1 MVFAFDGRGFVGS
14 DPARAGMRLTGTDAM
29 SKHDSTP
36 TRVRWARLRF
46 SIIGPLLASPPESGE
61 LSAQLDELAA
71 RAYVHPTSG
80 ERVRFGRSTI
90 EHWLYAARNAPHDP
104 VRALERKLHARAGT
118 HPSLGPKLAEAVRA
132 QYRAHPRWSYQLHH
146 DNLRAQARVDPSL
159 GRVPSRITLAR
170 YMKDHGLVRSRS
182 KKNVVQSERGLA
194 VRETRSFEVSHVGGL
209 WHLDFHVGSRRVLS
223 PSGEW
228 IEVRLLGVLD
238 DYSRIGCHL
247 QWYPGPGEYAEALVH
262 GLSQAFQKR
271 SLPRALMTDNGA
283 AMLAA
288 ETSEGLARLGI
299 VHATTLAHS
308 PEQNAK
314 QESFWGQIEGRLMA
328 MLEGEKELTLEL
340 LNRATLA
347 WLELEYN
354 RKLHSEIGTTPL
366 DRFLAGPSVLRPS
379 PSSDE
384 LRRAFR
390 RQELRTQ
397 RRSDGTLTVGGVRY
411 EIPSRYRTL
420 LRPTV
425 RWATWDLS
433 SVDLVDARSGVVL
446 ATLLPIDK
454 QANADGKRRVLD
466 PEPDEGPAP
475 PPSGMAPLLRELM
488 GQYAATGL
496 PPAYVPLPRR
506 EEEDP

>member
-1 MVFAFDGRGFVGS
+1 
-14 DPARAGMRLTGTDAM
+14 MRGTDAM
-29 SKHDSTP
+29 SEHENTP

-61 LSAQLDELAA
+61 LAAQLDELAA

-90 EHWLYAARNAPHDP
+90 EHWLYAARNAPDDP
-104 VRALERKLHARAGT
+104 LRALERKLHARAGT
-118 HPSLGPKLAEAVRA
+118 HPSLGPKLVEAVRA

-146 DNLRAQARVDPSL
+146 DNLQAQARMDPTL
-159 GRVPSRITLAR
+159 GRVPSRVTLAR
-170 YMKDHGLVRSRS
+170 YMKDQGLVRVRS
-182 KKNVVQSERGLA
+182 KKNVVQIERGLA
-194 VRETRSFEVSHVGGL
+194 VRETRSFEVAHVGGL

-223 PSGEW
+223 PTGAW

-271 SLPRALMTDNGA
+271 QLPRALMTDNGT

-288 ETSEGLARLGI
+288 ETTEGLERLGI
-299 VHATTLAHS
+299 VHHTTLAHC

-314 QESFWGQIEGRLMA
+314 GESFWGQVEGRLMP
-328 MLEGEKELTLEL
+328 MLEGVKELTLEL
-340 LNRATLA
+340 LNRVSLV

-366 DRFLAGPSVLRPS
+366 DRFLSGPSVLRPS

-425 RWATWDLS
+425 RWASWDLS
-433 SVDLVDARSGVVL
+433 SVDLVDGRSGVVL
-446 ATLLPIDK
+446 ATLLPLDK
-454 QANADGKRRVLD
+454 HANADGKRRVLD
-466 PEPDEGPAP
+466 PEPDLGPEPA
-475 PPSGMAPLLRELM
+475 PSGMAPLLRELM
-488 GQYAATGL
+488 EQYAATGL

-506 EEEDP
+506 EKEDS